1 MSTTYHLACCFSLFL
16 CMCCNFVMAEVAID
30 HNSTRSNRGTT
41 VGGGGD
47 ATDTELA
54 MGNDKIVRKKPGR
67 TTYANVTLSAAGE
80 AEAIEYGLIAALMN
94 GDDDAM
100 IEYALIVALL
110 TEMEQAATG
119 DCNDSNK
126 QVRPSLAAGDGD
138 IGGGNGNAGSGTLR
152 NNDPIPGIDVI
163 VDKDPVL
170 NESLN
175 NSPVMMLNEMLR
187 AGYRQAEV
195 VEFALAAGLLGP

>member
-1 MSTTYHLACCFSLFL
+1 
-16 CMCCNFVMAEVAID
+16 MAEVAID

-100 IEYALIVALL
+100 IEYALIK
-110 TEMEQAATG
+110 G
-119 DCNDSNK
+119 CW
-126 QVRPSLAAGDGD
+126 
-138 IGGGNGNAGSGTLR
+138 
-152 NNDPIPGIDVI
+152 
-163 VDKDPVL
+163 
-170 NESLN
+170 
-175 NSPVMMLNEMLR
+175 
-187 AGYRQAEV
+187 
-195 VEFALAAGLLGP
+195 